1 MADISVKYLGLD
13 LRSPVVPSSSGL
25 TGSLDRIYE
34 MEDAGAGAVVLKSLF
49 EEQILHEGN
58 RQLEAG
64 AYPEAEDYIRG
75 YIREHAV
82 DEYLKLIENVKKHTR
97 LPVIAS
103 INCFSSSEWV
113 DFARKIEDA
122 GADALELNV
131 YFLPLAGDKRGDEYE
146 KIYFEL
152 ADKMKDLLGIP
163 VSFKLGRQFTNLNYL
178 VTQLAYR
185 KVDGIVIFNRFYEPD
200 IDVEKMT
207 LTAASV
213 FSTPQELRQTLR
225 WVGLLSGQFDSLSLA
240 ASTGVHDAT
249 AVIKLLLAG
258 ADVAQVCSVLYEK
271 GIPYISVIN
280 KELEK
285 WMETKGFGTIDDFRG
300 KLSYHNLK
308 DPVMYERS
316 QFMKYFSD
324 HG

>member
-13 LRSPVVPSSSGL
+13 LHSPVVPSSSGL
-25 TGSLDRIYE
+25 TGSLDHIYK

-49 EEQILHEGN
+49 EEQILFEGN
-58 RQLEAG
+58 KQLEAG
-64 AYPEAEDYIRG
+64 GYPEAEDYIRG
-75 YIREHAV
+75 YVREHAV
-82 DEYLKLIENVKKHTR
+82 EEYLKLIEDVKKHTR

-113 DFARKIEDA
+113 DFARRIEEA

-131 YFLPLAGDKRGDEYE
+131 YFLPLSGDKPAGEYE

-152 ADKMKDLLGIP
+152 AEKMKSMLKIP
-163 VSFKLGRQFTNLNYL
+163 VSFKLGRQFTNLNY
-178 VTQLAYR
+178 VVAQLSYR
-185 KVDGIVIFNRFYEPD
+185 KADGVVLFNRFYEPD
-200 IDVEKMT
+200 IDVEQMT
-207 LTAASV
+207 LKAASI
-213 FSTPQELRQTLR
+213 FSTPQEIRQTLR
-225 WVGLLSGQFDSLSLA
+225 WVGLLSGQFDTMNIA
-240 ASTGVHDAT
+240 ASTGVHDAK

-271 GIPYISVIN
+271 GIGYISTIN
-280 KELEK
+280 KELEN
-285 WMETKGFGTIDDFRG
+285 WMDAKGFASIEDFRG
-300 KLSYHNLK
+300 KLSYHNLQ